1 MKYKLTK
8 NAHKTAA
15 LWKSLKIV
23 NWEPVR
29 TLNLAPNQTLLVE
42 FLTTIMERMDG
53 MENGLN

>member
-8 NAHKTAA
+8 NVHKTAA
-15 LWKSLKIV
+15 LQTSLKIV
-23 NWEPVR
+23 NLEPVR
-29 TLNLAPNQTLLVE
+29 TLHLVPNQTLLVE

>member
-42 FLTTIMERMDG
+42 FLTTIMERMAWRMG
-53 MENGLN
+53 

>member
-8 NAHKTAA
+8 NVHKTAA
-15 LWKSLKIV
+15 LRTSLKIV

-53 MENGLN
+53 MENGLK